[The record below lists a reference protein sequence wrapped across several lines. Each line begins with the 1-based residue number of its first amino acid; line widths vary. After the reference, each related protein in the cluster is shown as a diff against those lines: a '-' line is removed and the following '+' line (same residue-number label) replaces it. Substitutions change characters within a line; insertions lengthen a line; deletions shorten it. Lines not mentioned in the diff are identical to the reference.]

1 LISRITFVLRRLAI
15 RRKLQAVIMV
25 SVAAALVLACGALL
39 AFTIAAMRDSTRTGI
54 GILAQ
59 VIGENSTAALSFND
73 ANAAA
78 ELLQGLKAQ
87 PSITRAC
94 IYSVKGELFARYTRA
109 GLPER
114 WNPPVPPA
122 KDHSGFRDG
131 MLSLFH
137 TIHLEGQPVGVI
149 YLESDLSDMRQNTVH
164 SIWVSLLIL
173 AVSAVVAYVLG
184 DHLQELISE
193 PVVHLAQAAK
203 AVSSRK
209 DYTIRA
215 QKRMN
220 DELGE
225 LVDGFNEMLG
235 EIEQRDAA
243 LRHHRDSLEQQVRAR
258 TAELERVNTQ
268 LLEAKD
274 RAEMASR
281 AKSDFLANMSH
292 EIRTPMNGI
301 LGMSELLAETRL
313 SDEQRSFVAAIRSSA
328 DNLLAI
334 INDILD
340 LSKIEAGKLELSPA
354 PFSLRQSIRGPLEL
368 LAARSAQRK
377 IALCCDV
384 AATVPDRLIGDALR
398 LQQVLLNLLG
408 NALKF
413 TDEGAVGLEVSAEP
427 STGIDVLLKFEVKD
441 TGIGIPPEK
450 QETIFEAFTQA
461 DGSVAR
467 RFGGTGLG
475 LTISS
480 RLVAL
485 MGGRIRVE
493 SVPGIGSCFQFTA
506 RFQVVETVA
515 VPALPPAPAE
525 HAPPKQTCGPLRI
538 LLAEDNPV
546 NQLLAVKL
554 LEKHGHVVALAGN
567 GKEAVDAIA
576 AGGEFDLVLMD
587 VQMPEVSGY
596 EATRQIREMERG
608 TARHIPIIAM
618 TAFAMAEDRERCLA
632 AGMDSY
638 ISKPIKIRQFIDL
651 VASVVGPSPI
661 PIIA

>member
-1 LISRITFVLRRLAI
+1 MRSRLSSFLRPLSI
-15 RRKLQAVIMV
+15 RKKLQAVIMA

-39 AFTIAAMRDSTRTGI
+39 AFTIVAINASIRTGI

-73 ANAAA
+73 AAAAA

-87 PSITRAC
+87 PSVTRAC
-94 IYSVKGELFARYTRA
+94 IYSARGGLFARYTRT
-109 GLPER
+109 GLPEH
-114 WNPPVPPA
+114 WVPPA
-122 KDHSGFRDG
+122 PPEKDDSGFQDG
-131 MLSLFH
+131 SLFLFH
-137 TIHLEGQPVGVI
+137 VIYLEGQPLGAI
-149 YLESDLSDMRQNTVH
+149 YLQSDLSDLRRHVAN
-164 SIWVSLLIL
+164 SAWVSLLIL
-173 AVSAVVAYVLG
+173 AVSGLLAYLLG
-184 DHLQELISE
+184 DGLQELISE
-193 PVVHLAQAAK
+193 PLVHLAQTAK
-203 AVSSRK
+203 AVSARK

-215 QKRMN
+215 QKRTN
-220 DELGE
+220 DELGQ

-235 EIEQRDAA
+235 EIEHRDAA
-243 LRHHRDSLEQQVRAR
+243 LRQHRDSLEQQVRIR

-301 LGMSELLAETRL
+301 LGMSELLSETRL
-313 SDEQRSFVAAIRSSA
+313 SEEQGGFVAAIRGSA

-340 LSKIEAGKLELSPA
+340 LSKIEAGKLDLTPIA
-354 PFSLRQSIRGPLEL
+354 FSLRECIHGPVNL
-368 LAARSAQRK
+368 LAPRASQK
-377 IALCCDV
+377 DIALCCDV
-384 AATVPDRLIGDALR
+384 AAGVPDSLIGDPLR
-398 LQQVLLNLLG
+398 LQQVLLNLIG

-413 TDEGAVGLEVSAEP
+413 TEQGAVGLEVSAEP
-427 STGIDVLLKFEVKD
+427 PANGEVLVKFEVKD

-475 LTISS
+475 LTISA
-480 RLVAL
+480 RLVSL
-485 MGGRIRVE
+485 MGGGIRVE
-493 SVPGIGSCFQFTA
+493 STPGIGSCFYFTA
-506 RFQVVETVA
+506 RFRVA
-515 VPALPPAPAE
+515 DRSVTPRSATTPAE
-525 HAPPKQTCGPLRI
+525 PGLAEGTYGPLRI

-554 LEKHGHVVALAGN
+554 LEKHGHTVSLASN
-567 GKEAVDAIA
+567 GKEAVDAVA
-576 AGGEFDLVLMD
+576 SGAQFDLILMD

-596 EATRQIREMERG
+596 EATRQIREMERSTG
-608 TARHIPIIAM
+608 RHIPIIAM
-618 TAFAMAEDRERCLA
+618 TAFAMADDRERCLA
-632 AGMDSY
+632 AGMDDY
-638 ISKPIKIRQFIDL
+638 ISKPIKIRELIEL
-651 VASVVGPSPI
+651 VASVVGPQPV
-661 PIIA
+661 P

>member
-1 LISRITFVLRRLAI
+1 
-15 RRKLQAVIMV
+15 
-25 SVAAALVLACGALL
+25 
-39 AFTIAAMRDSTRTGI
+39 
-54 GILAQ
+54 
-59 VIGENSTAALSFND
+59 
-73 ANAAA
+73 
-78 ELLQGLKAQ
+78 
-87 PSITRAC
+87 
-94 IYSVKGELFARYTRA
+94 
-109 GLPER
+109 
-114 WNPPVPPA
+114 
-122 KDHSGFRDG
+122 
-131 MLSLFH
+131 
-137 TIHLEGQPVGVI
+137 
-149 YLESDLSDMRQNTVH
+149 
-164 SIWVSLLIL
+164 VSLLIL
-173 AVSAVVAYVLG
+173 AVSGVVAYLLG

-193 PVVHLAQAAK
+193 PVVHLAQTAK

-220 DELGE
+220 DELGQ

-243 LRHHRDSLEQQVRAR
+243 LRHHRDSLEQQVRVR
-258 TAELERVNTQ
+258 TAELERLNTQ

-301 LGMSELLAETRL
+301 LGMSELLSETRL
-313 SDEQRSFVAAIRSSA
+313 SEEQHSFVAAIRGSA

-340 LSKIEAGKLELSPA
+340 LSKIESGKLELSPTVFA
-354 PFSLRQSIRGPLEL
+354 LRDWIRGPMEL
-368 LAARSAQRK
+368 LAARAAQKR

-384 AATVPDRLIGDALR
+384 AAAVPDRLIGDPLR

-413 TDEGAVGLEVSAEP
+413 TEVGAVGLEVSAEP
-427 STGIDVLLKFEVKD
+427 STSGDVLLKFEVKD

-450 QETIFEAFTQA
+450 QESIFQAFTQG

-480 RLVAL
+480 RLVSL

-493 SVPGIGSCFQFTA
+493 SAPGIGSCFHFTA
-506 RFQVVETVA
+506 RFGVAEELAAPSLAPSPVEMD
-515 VPALPPAPAE
+515 LPERP
-525 HAPPKQTCGPLRI
+525 CGPLRI

-546 NQLLAVKL
+546 NQLLATKL
-554 LEKHGHVVALAGN
+554 LEKHGHVVWLASN
-567 GKEAVDAIA
+567 GKEAVDEMA
-576 AGGEFDLVLMD
+576 AGSVFDLILMD

-596 EATRQIREMERG
+596 EATQQIREMERG
-608 TARHIPIIAM
+608 TPRHIPIIAM

-638 ISKPIKIRQFIDL
+638 ISKPIKIREFMDL
-651 VASVVGPSPI
+651 VATVVGPRTVPVNG
-661 PIIA
+661 